1 MSANKQ
7 NKKLKKEL
15 CEGCS
20 LCCEYVV
27 IKIETPKYKED
38 IDEIIWFLLHGIIV
52 FIDYDN
58 SWNVEIGLKCKFLNK
73 NGWCNAYS
81 KRPNI
86 CREYSQDE
94 CERYKGKK
102 YIPPKKIFDSDR
114 EFLKYT
120 NKDPQLKKILSL
132 AKKVKK

>member
-1 MSANKQ
+1 MLI
-7 NKKLKKEL
+7 KKKNQEGRKEL

-27 IKIETPKYKED
+27 IKIETPKHKED

-58 SWNVEIGLKCKFLNK
+58 SWNTEIRLKCKFLNK
-73 NGWCNAYS
+73 NGWCDVYS
-81 KRPNI
+81 TRPNI
-86 CREYSQDE
+86 CREYSHNE

-102 YIPPKKIFDSDR
+102 YIEPKKVFVSGQ
-114 EFLKYT
+114 EFLKYV
-120 NKDPQLKKILSL
+120 NENLRLKKIYSL
-132 AKKVKK
+132 KK